1 MWTADTTKR
10 LLITTG
16 QILHITQCSVS
27 CDATHLSEHQVS
39 LPHEVFT
46 NDSL

>member
-16 QILHITQCSVS
+16 QILHITQCYV
-27 CDATHLSEHQVS
+27 HLSEHHQVR
-39 LPHEVFT
+39 LPHEVST
-46 NDSL
+46 NHSL